1 MAELF
6 MLENER
12 AKMAAPIQ
20 YEKLIQNF
28 DLSIVE
34 RAAAVHDNYMV
45 QGGKSR
51 DKYMQRLALEF
62 KDEGLDRSSL
72 DLLDG
77 YLEHRRFYRAKT
89 KALLRDYE
97 RERRDLRERTVRLI
111 EEEVAETKERIL
123 RDLEQLR
130 VESKKELKQAK
141 LEDKRREFARK
152 MRVIE
157 EIEEEKKRH
166 ERELQERKDDM
177 ARARHL
183 ETKAIAM

>member
-1 MAELF
+1 
-6 MLENER
+6 
-12 AKMAAPIQ
+12 
-20 YEKLIQNF
+20 
-28 DLSIVE
+28 
-34 RAAAVHDNYMV
+34 
-45 QGGKSR
+45 
-51 DKYMQRLALEF
+51 
-62 KDEGLDRSSL
+62 
-72 DLLDG
+72 
-77 YLEHRRFYRAKT
+77 
-89 KALLRDYE
+89 
-97 RERRDLRERTVRLI
+97 VRLI